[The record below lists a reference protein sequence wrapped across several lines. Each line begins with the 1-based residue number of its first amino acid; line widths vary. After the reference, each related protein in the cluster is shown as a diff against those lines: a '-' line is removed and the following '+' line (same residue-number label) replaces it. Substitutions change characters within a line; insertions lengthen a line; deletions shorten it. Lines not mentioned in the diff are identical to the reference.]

1 MSRYFDELEAELVRV
16 AAARPGSTARRLG
29 RAPRL
34 ALVATGLVLAAGVPA
49 AALTG
54 FFTPYTEPDGLV
66 RLTAPRVLVAGTT
79 PDGRPYA
86 LTGSRSGVGFCFGLR
101 IPPIRGAEATMSEG
115 CGGSEPGSLSL
126 ASSSGGSRRDNALVF
141 GLAPDGA
148 ARVRVSSSGVTEVV
162 ATRDDRAGLRGRT
175 YLAQLPIRVALGR
188 ITVEALDAR
197 GLVLAREA
205 LAFSARESG
214 ASTAGEGSRP
224 DRR

>member
-16 AAARPGSTARRLG
+16 AAARPKITARRFG

-34 ALVATGLVLAAGVPA
+34 ALVATGLVLAAGIPA

-54 FFTPYTEPDGLV
+54 VFNPYTEPDGLM
-66 RLTAPRVLVAGTT
+66 RLTAPRVLVSGMT

-101 IPPIRGAEATMSEG
+101 IQSIPGAEATMSEG

-126 ASSSGGSRRDNALVF
+126 ASSSGGSRRNNALVF

-148 ARVRVSSSGVTEVV
+148 ARVRVRSSDITEVV
-162 ATRDDRAGLRGRT
+162 ATQDDRAGLRGRT

-188 ITVEALDAR
+188 ITVEALNDS
-197 GLVLAREA
+197 GTVLAREA
-205 LAFSARESG
+205 TQERRR
-214 ASTAGEGSRP
+214 GSR
-224 DRR
+224 RRLPRDGKRG